1 MWEKIKTHTG
11 TMGDCE
17 GEREREREKKI
28 LPSTVA
34 RDPARGFSVSSVE
47 SCSRTYAERCEII
60 GTHSTGY
67 GSS

>member
-1 MWEKIKTHTG
+1 MWEKIKTQTG

-17 GEREREREKKI
+17 GEREREKKI
-28 LPSTVA
+28 LPSTLA
-34 RDPARGFSVSSVE
+34 RDPARGFSVSPAE
-47 SCSRTYAERCEII
+47 SCSRTNAERCEII